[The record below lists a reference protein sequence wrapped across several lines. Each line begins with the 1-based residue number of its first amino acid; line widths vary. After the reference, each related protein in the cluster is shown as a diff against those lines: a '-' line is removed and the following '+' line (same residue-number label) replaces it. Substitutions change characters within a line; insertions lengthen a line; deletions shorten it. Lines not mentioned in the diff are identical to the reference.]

1 MLSLISVG
9 LGWTRRTG
17 WLTPWWTVLVTYGN
31 AQSYLSVC
39 RSGMDQE
46 DRLTNPLVDCLNNLW
61 HCSVLSLCCRSG
73 MDQEDRLTNP
83 LVDCLGTL
91 RHLKL
96 DAWREVTPTAQACD
110 VSIWQKTMC
119 KIAVANWIRYGF
131 DSHCHLPCMLINLR
145 IAEAPWAT

>member
-1 MLSLISVG
+1 
-9 LGWTRRTG
+9 
-17 WLTPWWTVLVTYGN
+17 
-31 AQSYLSVC
+31 
-39 RSGMDQE
+39 MD
-46 DRLTNPLVDCLNNLW
+46 L
-61 HCSVLSLCCRSG
+61 
-73 MDQEDRLTNP
+73 EDRLTNP

-119 KIAVANWIRYGF
+119 KIAVANWIRDGF